1 MTGRPPRQ
9 NPDGM
14 WTYTSAATARE
25 EAGFQTMEEYILLR
39 NTTVSQYIDTRSL
52 LDLCE
57 VSERA
62 PGARVGMQWWDQEGI
77 NMAGARKAAEV
88 EKYGA
93 ED

>member
-1 MTGRPPRQ
+1 MLC
-9 NPDGM
+9 N
-14 WTYTSAATARE
+14 
-25 EAGFQTMEEYILLR
+25 
-39 NTTVSQYIDTRSL
+39 NTVSQYIDTRSL

-62 PGARVGMQWWDQEGI
+62 PGVRVGMRWWDQAVI